1 MIAWSF
7 RSGFWPCAAFA
18 MAAVAFTPGLAR
30 CGEAEHPAK
39 PLLWK
44 IEGKGLTKPSY
55 LFGTLH
61 TSSPAVVKLHP
72 AAGNAFGGADVVYTE
87 VALDAET
94 RLAATPHFLRKDGT
108 KLSESL
114 GKELFA
120 RFEAEL
126 KHVNPALDAEP
137 FETMSTWGTAVTLMS
152 LPDLMLGKPL
162 LDEVLWINAVEAGK
176 RTGALETVAGNAAI
190 FEQMGEE
197 AQRAMLSGIIFHLDQ
212 YREKDE
218 DFMEK
223 LKGIYLTGDIVKLEA
238 EMNTFFEA
246 MERGENAEHGKQ
258 VRKGLL
264 DERDANMTASA
275 LAALEKEPNLSH
287 FFAAGAAH
295 FASETGIGSRLTKA
309 GYTVTRITE

>member
-1 MIAWSF
+1 MTVRNF
-7 RSGFWPCAAFA
+7 RSCFSSLAGFAMA
-18 MAAVAFTPGLAR
+18 MAAVVPHMAP
-30 CGEAEHPAK
+30 CCEVEHAAK

-87 VALDAET
+87 VALDTET
-94 RLAATPHFLRKDGT
+94 RLAATPHFLRKDGKT
-108 KLSESL
+108 LSESI
-114 GKELFA
+114 GKELFT
-120 RFEAEL
+120 RFEKEL
-126 KHVNPALDAEP
+126 KHVNPELDAEP
-137 FETMSTWGTAVTLMS
+137 FEKMSTWGTAVTLMS

-162 LDEVLWINAVEAGK
+162 LDEVLWNNAVKAGK
-176 RTGALETVAGNAAI
+176 RTGVLETVAGNAAI
-190 FEQMGEE
+190 FEKMGEE

-246 MERGENAEHGKQ
+246 MERGENAEHGKL
-258 VRKGLL
+258 VKKGLL

-275 LAALEKEPNLSH
+275 QAALEKEPNLSH

-295 FASETGIGSRLTKA
+295 FASETGIGSRLAKA